1 MKYPNIVFLRD
12 EIYNDIDVYLNDN
25 KNDILATLNITS
37 DFNEVNKLYDPNY
50 QLLIT
55 FGDLNNYIG
64 KLGYVMCDRLR
75 KRWLHFNEIKNI
87 HAFNK
92 GVNYCFINNIL
103 VQNRVKISLFT
114 TCYNSYD
121 KIIRAYN
128 SISVQ
133 TYKDWE
139 WVILDDSPDDN
150 HFNYLRN
157 LFKDDKKIRLYKRSE
172 NSGNI
177 GNVKNEAVLLCRGQY
192 VLEMDHDDEIL
203 PDVLYDAVTVFENDP
218 EIGFIYMDFANVTE
232 NREFQKYSDFFG
244 NGYCG
249 YYCQK
254 YNNIWYFVAST
265 ANINNVTLTHI
276 VSVPNH
282 PRIWRKD
289 VLIKIGNYSEF
300 LPCCDDYELL
310 LRTALNTKMAK
321 IHKLA
326 YIQYMNNNNNNFSLI
341 RNSEINRLCTQEIQ
355 PQYFNLLNIHAKMEE
370 LDACEDYRVVENELW
385 KRKNYEHKFCNKII
399 NVNYKTQYC
408 ILGSDTFYLN
418 EKYIRELY
426 KNSENDFII
435 LDNIKTTF
443 DLIHLIN
450 ESKLDNIKCYA
461 LENTTI
467 DELIKYFKLIYKS
480 CDDYVLIF
488 QEQILKNV

>member
-1 MKYPNIVFLRD
+1 MKYPNIIFLRD
-12 EIYNDIDVYLNDN
+12 EMYNHIDAYLNENKDN
-25 KNDILATLNITS
+25 ILATLNITS
-37 DFNEVNKLYDPNY
+37 DVSEVNKLYDPNY

-64 KLGYVMCDRLR
+64 KLGFVMCDRLR
-75 KRWLHFNEIKNI
+75 LRWLHFNEII
-87 HAFNK
+87 DLPAFNR

-128 SISVQ
+128 SIKTQ

-139 WVILDDSPDDN
+139 WVILDDSPDDA
-150 HFNYLRN
+150 HFYFLRN
-157 LFKDDKKIRLYKRSE
+157 LFKNDKKIRLYKRSE

-177 GNVKNEAVLLCRGQY
+177 GNVKNEAVLLCRGKY
-192 VLEMDHDDEIL
+192 VVEMDHDDEIL
-203 PDVLYDAVTVFENDP
+203 HDVLYDAVNVFENDP
-218 EIGFIYMDFANVTE
+218 DIGFIYMDFANVAE
-232 NREFQKYSDFFG
+232 NGDFRKYPDFYG

-254 YNNIWYFVAST
+254 YNNKWYFVSST

-289 VLIKIGNYSEF
+289 VLIKIGNYSEL

-310 LRTALNTKMAK
+310 LRTAVHTKMAK
-321 IHKLA
+321 IHKLG
-326 YIQYMNNNNNNFSLI
+326 YIQYMNDNNNNFSLI

-355 PQYFNLLNIHAKMEE
+355 PQYYDLLKIHAKMEE
-370 LDACEDYRVVENELW
+370 MDACEDYGVIWKEMW
-385 KRKNYEHKFCNKII
+385 KRENYQHKFCNKII

-408 ILGSDTFYLN
+408 ILGIDTFFLN
-418 EKYIRELY
+418 EKYIVELY
-426 KNSENDFII
+426 KNSENDFIL
-435 LDNIKTTF
+435 LDNVKTTF
-443 DLIHLIN
+443 DLIHL
-450 ESKLDNIKCYA
+450 LDVKQLDRIKCYA
-461 LENTTI
+461 LENNTI
-467 DELIKYFKLIYKS
+467 NELINYFKLIYKS
-480 CDDYVLIF
+480 CDDYVLLF
-488 QEQILKNV
+488 QEEILKH